1 MDDDDEIIREFLVES
16 YENLNQ
22 LDQDLVEL
30 EDRPRDVQLL
40 SQIFRTV
47 HTIKGTAGFLAF
59 ETLERVT
66 HVGENLLVAL
76 RDGELEMNGY
86 IASALLRLV
95 DTTREILSNIE
106 SSSTEGDES
115 YDELVETLTLLRQG
129 EVPKASV
136 EEQQHAEEL
145 PESCD
150 TPESEVSPSVDDE
163 LKIVAADPAPTVDQL
178 VAEVENK
185 TNLAA
190 ADSIPNA
197 RPAAAERKSKS
208 ESGGESSSNAS
219 VADTT
224 VRIEVD
230 LLDKLMNLVGE
241 LVLARNQ
248 VLQYAAGVEDS
259 AMTAA
264 SQRLNHI
271 TAELQEGVM
280 KTRMQP
286 IRNVWGRMPRVVR
299 DLAHECNKQ
308 VRVVTD
314 GGDTELDK
322 TILEAIKDP
331 LTHIVRNAVDHG
343 IESAEVRAAAGKNPE
358 GELSLRAWHEGG
370 QVNIEISDD
379 GGGLNI
385 PRIRQKAVEK
395 GLVSAAA
402 AESMSDRDAMQLI
415 LLPGFS
421 TAAAVTNV
429 SGRGVGM
436 DVVKTNVE
444 QIGGTLELS
453 SEAGQGTSL
462 RIRIPLTLA
471 IVPAMI
477 VSANGQRYCI
487 PQVGLQELVR
497 LEQRQGERW
506 IEHVHSAPVY
516 RLRERL
522 LPLVY
527 LDEILGEHPPR
538 TKDERLAADSIN
550 IVVLEAEGHPF
561 GLVVESIDDTQ
572 EIVVKGLSGRLQS
585 IDLYAGATIMGD
597 GSVVLI
603 LDACGLARS
612 TNVLKD
618 SARVAKY
625 DEQIASVDH
634 TSLVESLLVES
645 GDGRRIAVPLESVER
660 LEEFGLNDIEW
671 LDDRAVVKYR
681 GTVMPVIP
689 VGKFSKDRVDRRP
702 VIVTRK
708 NGQQVGYVVKSI
720 IDVVR
725 HDAFDDRDSL
735 QIIDGAVTRILD
747 FSSPRSA

>member
-1 MDDDDEIIREFLVES
+1 MDDDLEIIHEFLVES
-16 YENLNQ
+16 YENMNQ

-30 EDRPRDVQLL
+30 EDRPRDVDLL

-76 RDGELEMNGY
+76 RDGELVMNAH
-86 IASALLRLV
+86 IASALLQLV
-95 DTTREILSNIE
+95 DATREILGRIE
-106 SSSTEGDES
+106 STQQEGDET
-115 YDELVETLTLLRQG
+115 YDSLVATLTALRQG
-129 EVPKASV
+129 EVPTDAISGDAAESV
-136 EEQQHAEEL
+136 EPDVEDTSTQEAVVVEHLETVAPAEGSTAVEATPLVETPAEQTAVEPIAVDKVKPGDNTAKQ
-145 PESCD
+145 ESNG
-150 TPESEVSPSVDDE
+150 E
-163 LKIVAADPAPTVDQL
+163 A
-178 VAEVENK
+178 
-185 TNLAA
+185 
-190 ADSIPNA
+190 
-197 RPAAAERKSKS
+197 
-208 ESGGESSSNAS
+208 SGGSS

-248 VLQYAAGVEDS
+248 VIQYSSTTDDS
-259 AMTAA
+259 GMTAA

-299 DLAHECNKQ
+299 DLARECTKQ
-308 VRVVTD
+308 VRVVTT

-343 IESAEVRAAAGKNPE
+343 IEPADVRTAAGKNPE

-370 QVNIEISDD
+370 QVNIEVADD

-385 PRIRQKAVEK
+385 PRIREKAVEK
-395 GLVSAAA
+395 GLVTAAA
-402 AESMSDRDAMQLI
+402 AEAMSDRDAMQLI

-444 QIGGTLELS
+444 QIGGTLELH
-453 SEAGQGTSL
+453 SEPGVGTSL

-477 VSANGQRYCI
+477 VSASEQRYCI

-497 LEQRQGERW
+497 LEQREGEPW

-522 LPLVY
+522 LPLIY
-527 LDEILGEHPPR
+527 LDEVLGEHPAR
-538 TKDERLAADSIN
+538 SKDEQLSAETIN

-561 GLVVESIDDTQ
+561 GLVVDSIDDTQ

-585 IDLYAGATIMGD
+585 VDLYAGATIMGD

-603 LDACGLARS
+603 LDACGLART

-625 DEQIASVDH
+625 ADDAVTTEKGSQI
-634 TSLVESLLVES
+634 ESLLVES
-645 GDGRRIAVPLESVER
+645 GDGRRVAVPLDSVER
-660 LEEFGLNDIEW
+660 LEEFGLDDIEW

-689 VGKFSKDRVDRRP
+689 VGRFSQDKAERRP

-708 NGQQVGYVVKSI
+708 NGQQVGYVVKQI
-720 IDVVR
+720 VDVVR
-725 HDAFDDRDSL
+725 HEAFDDQEGL
-735 QIIDGAVTRILD
+735 QIIDGAVTRVLD
-747 FSSPRSA
+747 LQTA

>member
-16 YENLNQ
+16 YESLNQ

-30 EDRPRDVQLL
+30 EDRPRDVDLL

-59 ETLERVT
+59 ATLERVT

-76 RDGELEMNGY
+76 RDGELVVTKQ
-86 IASALLRLV
+86 IASALLQLV
-95 DTTREILSNIE
+95 DTTREILGRIE
-106 SSSTEGDES
+106 ATSAEGDAT
-115 YDELVETLTLLRQG
+115 YDELVETLTKLRQG
-129 EVPKASV
+129 EVTEAPV
-136 EEQQHAEEL
+136 EIG
-145 PESCD
+145 P
-150 TPESEVSPSVDDE
+150 VDE
-163 LKIVAADPAPTVDQL
+163 AAQA
-178 VAEVENK
+178 
-185 TNLAA
+185 
-190 ADSIPNA
+190 
-197 RPAAAERKSKS
+197 PAAAEPVVEAAAEPTAPPALEPPANAEVKVPSTQTAEPVAKPVVPA
-208 ESGGESSSNAS
+208 EAKADGNAEPVTNAS

-248 VLQYAAGVEDS
+248 VLQYASGVEDS

-299 DLAHECNKQ
+299 DLANECQKQ
-308 VRVVTD
+308 VRVVTT

-343 IESAEVRAAAGKNPE
+343 IESAETRAAAGKNPE

-370 QVNIEISDD
+370 QVNIEIADD

-385 PRIRQKAVEK
+385 PRIREKAVEK
-395 GLVSAAA
+395 GLVTATAAA
-402 AESMSDRDAMQLI
+402 AMSDRDAMQLI

-421 TAAAVTNV
+421 TASAVTNV

-444 QIGGTLELS
+444 QIGGTLELN
-453 SEAGQGTSL
+453 SEAGVGTTL

-477 VSANGQRYCI
+477 VSASEQRYCI

-497 LEQRQGERW
+497 LEKRDGERW

-516 RLRERL
+516 RLRDRL
-522 LPLVY
+522 LPLLY
-527 LDEILGEHPPR
+527 LDEVLGEHSPR
-538 TKDERLAADSIN
+538 SKDEQLNAESIN

-561 GLVVESIDDTQ
+561 GLVVDSIDDTQ

-603 LDACGLARS
+603 LDACGLART

-625 DEQIASVDH
+625 AQDLAVAESGSI
-634 TSLVESLLVES
+634 VESLLVES
-645 GDGRRIAVPLESVER
+645 GDGRRMAVPLDSVER
-660 LEEFGLNDIEW
+660 LEEFGLEDIEW
-671 LDDRAVVKYR
+671 LDDQAVVKYR
-681 GTVMPVIP
+681 GSVMPVIP

-702 VIVTRK
+702 VVVTRK
-708 NGQQVGYVVKSI
+708 DGKQVGYVVKAI
-720 IDVVR
+720 VDVVR
-725 HDAFDDRDSL
+725 HDVAEANNGL
-735 QIIDGAVTRILD
+735 QIIDGSVTRILD
-747 FSSPRSA
+747 IGATTSA

>member
-16 YENLNQ
+16 YESLNQ

-30 EDRPRDVQLL
+30 EDRPRDTALL

-59 ETLERVT
+59 ETLESVT

-76 RDGELEMNGY
+76 RDGEMVMTTQ

-95 DTTREILSNIE
+95 DATREILGRIE
-106 SSSTEGDES
+106 STSQEGDEK
-115 YDELVETLTLLRQG
+115 YADLVELLTALRAG
-129 EVPKASV
+129 EAPAADENVADGSDAEAAV
-136 EEQQHAEEL
+136 EEQAESAAAVQAEAQVAETPTASV
-145 PESCD
+145 PEPVLND
-150 TPESEVSPSVDDE
+150 APS
-163 LKIVAADPAPTVDQL
+163 AAEQIAAAMAANEPAPEAQ
-178 VAEVENK
+178 AE
-185 TNLAA
+185 A
-190 ADSIPNA
+190 
-197 RPAAAERKSKS
+197 
-208 ESGGESSSNAS
+208 GHNAS

-248 VLQYAAGVEDS
+248 VLQYAGDAEDS
-259 AMTAA
+259 ALSAA

-286 IRNVWGRMPRVVR
+286 IRNIWGRMPRVVR
-299 DLAHECNKQ
+299 DLARECEKS
-308 VRVVTD
+308 VRVVTL

-343 IESAEVRAAAGKNPE
+343 IESPDDRKAAGKDPE
-358 GELSLRAWHEGG
+358 GELRLRAWHEGG
-370 QVNIEISDD
+370 QVNIEVADD
-379 GGGLNI
+379 GGGLNLA
-385 PRIRQKAVEK
+385 RIREKAVEK
-395 GLVSAAA
+395 GLATATSVA
-402 AESMSDRDAMQLI
+402 SMSDREAMQLI

-421 TAAAVTNV
+421 TAPKVTNV

-453 SEAGQGTSL
+453 SEPGQGTSL

-471 IVPAMI
+471 IVPAMV
-477 VSANGQRYCI
+477 VSAGEHRYCI
-487 PQVGLQELVR
+487 PQVGLLELVR
-497 LEQRQGERW
+497 LERRDDTAW

-516 RLRERL
+516 RLRDRL

-527 LDEILGEHPPR
+527 LDEVLGVHPPR
-538 TKDERLAADSIN
+538 TPDDRLAAESIN

-572 EIVVKGLSGRLQS
+572 EIVVKGLTGRLKV

-597 GSVVLI
+597 GSVVMI

-618 SARVAKY
+618 SARAAHMAK
-625 DEQIASVDH
+625 ETAATNEGALI
-634 TSLVESLLVES
+634 ESLLVES
-645 GDGRRIAVPLESVER
+645 GDGHRIAVPLECVER
-660 LEEFGLNDIEW
+660 LEEFGLEDIEW
-671 LDDRAVVKYR
+671 LDNRAVVKYR
-681 GTVMPVIP
+681 GSVMPVVP
-689 VGKFSKDRVDRRP
+689 VGKFAQEKASRRP
-702 VIVTRK
+702 VIVTRTDGK
-708 NGQQVGYVVKSI
+708 QVGYVVKAI
-720 IDVVR
+720 VDVVR
-725 HDAFDDRDSL
+725 HERFDSADGL
-735 QIIDGAVTRILD
+735 QIIDGNVTRVLD
-747 FSSPRSA
+747 FSTAMPA